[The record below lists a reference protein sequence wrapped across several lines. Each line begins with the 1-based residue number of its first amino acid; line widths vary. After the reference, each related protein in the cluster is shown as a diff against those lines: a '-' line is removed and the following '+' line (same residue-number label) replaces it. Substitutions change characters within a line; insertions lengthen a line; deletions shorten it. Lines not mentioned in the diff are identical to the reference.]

1 MELLRVFSLVLESL
15 VVQKYCPGL
24 RAAARSSRLL
34 LESLHQTTLQMAA
47 VMRDMQV
54 TGMLI

>member
-1 MELLRVFSLVLESL
+1 MELLRVFSSIPESL
-15 VVQKYCPGL
+15 GVQRYRPVCAT
-24 RAAARSSRLL
+24 AACSLRLL